1 MNNSFNYSNVSCY
14 RCHEKRLIL
23 DYQSGD
29 IICCNCGEIISD
41 RIIDESNE
49 VHVYENDTSTKKSSR
64 SSGLSDSIGCYQT
77 TFVSSNSNNNNLVQS
92 LERAQKL
99 SADPKEQKVLMHLSL
114 VNETCSKMNLSTS
127 IKVSNACICVIIYY
141 ISTNLSS
148 LFDVRC
154 PHDHHITTLRS
165 IRSILKE
172 ILHSTIHCISHTD
185 QSMVTLYAN
194 EW

>member
-49 VHVYENDTSTKKSSR
+49 VHIYENDNSTKKSSR
-64 SSGLSDSIGCYQT
+64 SSGFSDSIGCYQT
-77 TFVSSNSNNNNLVQS
+77 TFVSSNSSNNNLVQS

-99 SADPKEQKVLMHLSL
+99 SADPKELKVLMHLSL
-114 VNETCSKMNLSTS
+114 VNETCSKMNLTTS
-127 IKVSNACICVIIYY
+127 IKVSHACISIISALTYHLY
-141 ISTNLSS
+141 LTFGIHTIISRRCDRFVPFLRRYCTQPSIAFLILINQWS
-148 LFDVRC
+148 LYM
-154 PHDHHITTLRS
+154 LMNG
-165 IRSILKE
+165 E
-172 ILHSTIHCISHTD
+172 
-185 QSMVTLYAN
+185 
-194 EW
+194 EE